1 MSGFVNLDYIEMLEN
16 MYNDYAIECIR
27 KGEEPKSRQIWYKTI
42 YAAME

>member
-1 MSGFVNLDYIEMLEN
+1 MNSFVSLDYIEMLEN
-16 MYNDYAIECIR
+16 MYDDYAAECVR

>member
-1 MSGFVNLDYIEMLEN
+1 MSNFVSLDYIEILEN
-16 MYNDYAIECIR
+16 MYEDYAEECVR